1 MLHNRHS
8 HQELLDMPA
17 VRWIVVWL
25 VCGLLMIVSTA
36 CQSASAN
43 EMSTAS
49 DNQALV
55 AVSATPTSQPSDNV
69 VWGKVPYCNCLADS
83 ATTNVANALKKANL
97 TVKLK
102 EQSPRDGWLYFVA
115 TFDST
120 STTREKVSAAMIAG
134 GAEVLAGPP

>member
-1 MLHNRHS
+1 
-8 HQELLDMPA
+8 MPA

-83 ATTNVANALKKANL
+83 ATVNVANALKKANL